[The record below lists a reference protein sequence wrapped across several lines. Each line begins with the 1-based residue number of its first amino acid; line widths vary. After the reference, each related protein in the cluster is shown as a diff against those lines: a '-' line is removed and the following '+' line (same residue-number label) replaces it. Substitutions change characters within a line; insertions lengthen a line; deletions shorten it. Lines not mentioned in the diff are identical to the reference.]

1 MSYELRKI
9 LGNRYVMLL
18 LALAVAVNAALFYR
32 RCTEDL
38 GGFTRADV
46 RAEYAHLDTLEQE
59 YDALLNGIYGE
70 DVGITQVPD
79 EDLRR
84 YALLSTV
91 RDEVE
96 TTKNYPEYL
105 RGLCAETEAKLRLG
119 LFSADPFAERTLEK
133 GLAAYSALLGVRLE
147 PSFPDGVEVLL
158 DWRLTDLLLL
168 LFAAVSGLVLLTGE
182 RSAGLMV
189 LLRPTRRGHGALY
202 WRKAAA
208 MLATVLAG
216 VVLLY
221 GANLAVS
228 AAVLGLGDPARP
240 IQTIPSMQ
248 SCPVPLTVFGWLL
261 CFLGEKLLWGW
272 AVGALFFL
280 LCTTTGRAW
289 AAFLLAGGGAGLALL
304 LGSRGSL
311 WPRLL
316 SLSRAAEVEE
326 SWRGC
331 IYLNFFRSGRRR
343 CFPLCSCC

>member
-70 DVGITQVPD
+70 DVDIMQVPD
-79 EDLRR
+79 EDHRR

-133 GLAAYSALLGVRLE
+133 G
-147 PSFPDGVEVLL
+147 P
-158 DWRLTDLLLL
+158 
-168 LFAAVSGLVLLTGE
+168 
-182 RSAGLMV
+182 
-189 LLRPTRRGHGALY
+189 LRPTAPCSACGWSRPSRTA
-202 WRKAAA
+202 WR
-208 MLATVLAG
+208 
-216 VVLLY
+216 
-221 GANLAVS
+221 
-228 AAVLGLGDPARP
+228 
-240 IQTIPSMQ
+240 
-248 SCPVPLTVFGWLL
+248 CCW
-261 CFLGEKLLWGW
+261 
-272 AVGALFFL
+272 
-280 LCTTTGRAW
+280 TG
-289 AAFLLAGGGAGLALL
+289 G
-304 LGSRGSL
+304 
-311 WPRLL
+311 
-316 SLSRAAEVEE
+316 
-326 SWRGC
+326 
-331 IYLNFFRSGRRR
+331 
-343 CFPLCSCC
+343 

>member
-32 RCTEDL
+32 RCTKDL
-38 GGFTRADV
+38 GGFTRADI

-59 YDALLNGIYGE
+59 YDALLNGIYG
-70 DVGITQVPD
+70 DNVDIMQVPD

-96 TTKNYPEYL
+96 ATNNYPEYL

-202 WRKAAA
+202 WRKAGNGACGRRAA
-208 MLATVLAG
+208 LWRESGRFVRRPRAGRPGAPHPDDPQHAELPGPADGVWLAFVLFGRKAPMG
-216 VVLLY
+216 L
-221 GANLAVS
+221 GRGG
-228 AAVLGLGDPARP
+228 AVLPAVHHDGPCVGR
-240 IQTIPSMQ
+240 
-248 SCPVPLTVFGWLL
+248 VPA
-261 CFLGEKLLWGW
+261 C
-272 AVGALFFL
+272 
-280 LCTTTGRAW
+280 
-289 AAFLLAGGGAGLALL
+289 
-304 LGSRGSL
+304 
-311 WPRLL
+311 
-316 SLSRAAEVEE
+316 
-326 SWRGC
+326 
-331 IYLNFFRSGRRR
+331 GRRR
-343 CFPLCSCC
+343 GACPAARQPRLTLAPAAQPQSCGRG

>member
-32 RCTEDL
+32 RCTKDL
-38 GGFTRADV
+38 GGFTRADI

-70 DVGITQVPD
+70 DVDIMQVPD

-84 YALLSTV
+84 CALLSTV

-96 TTKNYPEYL
+96 TTNNYPEYL

-182 RSAGLMV
+182 RSAG
-189 LLRPTRRGHGALY
+189 
-202 WRKAAA
+202 
-208 MLATVLAG
+208 
-216 VVLLY
+216 
-221 GANLAVS
+221 
-228 AAVLGLGDPARP
+228 
-240 IQTIPSMQ
+240 
-248 SCPVPLTVFGWLL
+248 
-261 CFLGEKLLWGW
+261 
-272 AVGALFFL
+272 
-280 LCTTTGRAW
+280 
-289 AAFLLAGGGAGLALL
+289 
-304 LGSRGSL
+304 
-311 WPRLL
+311 
-316 SLSRAAEVEE
+316 
-326 SWRGC
+326 
-331 IYLNFFRSGRRR
+331 
-343 CFPLCSCC
+343 